1 MKKIKKRAFFA
12 LIIAFSLV
20 VGMAIWVIRLWENG
34 SDWVMLRANQS
45 VFNEGILDVG
55 TVKDRNGLV
64 LAKAGEG
71 VFSYAEDESVRRA
84 CLHAVGDY
92 AGNFGSGALSAFDYK
107 LAGYDFINGVSSF
120 KEEGAS
126 LRLSIDADFNT
137 VAYDALAGRRGT
149 VLLSNYKTGEILCM
163 VSSPSYDP
171 NNPPDVSLPQYEGV
185 YLNRALGATF
195 APGSVFKL
203 VTLAAAIE
211 NMPDLNERRFY
222 CEGSV
227 NVGGDTVT
235 CTGHHGE
242 QTIEQALANSCNVAF
257 SELSQELGSEVLA
270 EYAEKYGFID
280 GLSIDGIETAKGRFD
295 KAERGTSD
303 LSWSGIGQYND
314 LVSPISMLRYVSAI
328 ANGGVAKEPT
338 LLKNGKSGKSSL
350 MSSETAE
357 KVSQM
362 MSYNVSYAYGNSLF
376 PDMSICAKTGTAEV
390 GGESPHAWFAGFL
403 DDDKNPYAFVV
414 LVENGGGG
422 LSAAA
427 PVASRLLQAALG

>member
-1 MKKIKKRAFFA
+1 
-12 LIIAFSLV
+12 
-20 VGMAIWVIRLWENG
+20 
-34 SDWVMLRANQS
+34 
-45 VFNEGILDVG
+45 
-55 TVKDRNGLV
+55 
-64 LAKAGEG
+64 
-71 VFSYAEDESVRRA
+71 
-84 CLHAVGDY
+84 
-92 AGNFGSGALSAFDYK
+92 
-107 LAGYDFINGVSSF
+107 
-120 KEEGAS
+120 
-126 LRLSIDADFNT
+126 
-137 VAYDALAGRRGT
+137 
-149 VLLSNYKTGEILCM
+149 M

-427 PVASRLLQAALG
+427 PVASRLLQAAVG